1 MKHMADRAKQ
11 AGSSIQDAIH
21 DTATSAEHMAKR
33 AGDAVES
40 AADHLRD
47 RLPKDSAAGEAAD
60 TVVRKVKETSVYLQE
75 QGIGGVVEFSFDVTR
90 SKHCCSAW
98 DADICSPALE
108 PINRK
113 RTAIWK
119 IPIRFRSPRWSQ
131 G

>member
-1 MKHMADRAKQ
+1 MQQDMKHMADRAKQ

-75 QGIGGVVEFSFDVTR
+75 QGIGGVVED
-90 SKHCCSAW
+90 
-98 DADICSPALE
+98 LE
-108 PINRK
+108 ILIRRYPLQTLLLGLGCGYLLSRA
-113 RTAIWK
+113 RTD
-119 IPIRFRSPRWSQ
+119 
-131 G
+131 